1 MSQIERLSFS
11 EVRMH
16 GVTAKRRVVH
26 FGWDYG
32 YDSWAIEPTEPIPD
46 WMMPLRLRA
55 GALMGVTA
63 EAVEEVLV
71 TRYEMGACIG

>member
-1 MSQIERLSFS
+1 MRCSLFSSTPPPGFHYLPDWITVEEENALLSQIERLSFS

-32 YDSWAIEPTEPIPD
+32 YDSWTIEPTEPIPD
-46 WMMPLRLRA
+46 WMMP
-55 GALMGVTA
+55 
-63 EAVEEVLV
+63 
-71 TRYEMGACIG
+71 